1 MAYLRV
7 PDGEGDELR
16 RLWALRP
23 EMGAA
28 VTGLSKAIARHSIL
42 EPRVSEAARMRIA
55 QINGCFV

>member
-1 MAYLRV
+1 MAYIRV
-7 PDGEGDELR
+7 PDGDGTEAR
-16 RLWALRP
+16 RVWALRP

-28 VTGLSKAIARHSIL
+28 VTGLTRSIGRHSIL